1 MNIAYSSETLIA
13 EFYRSVDLI
22 PHIGQQRLLQLERTL
37 SKVSDEI
44 IVDSL
49 VYITNNT
56 DRNLPYTDQFY
67 FCRLISL
74 RSPKTTRNLS
84 PLMESPIANWD
95 PSVYELVKWI
105 RQQFSES
112 EIKITLAYLEQ
123 KITTKNTLT
132 KLATINRWLAIP

>member
-84 PLMESPIANWD
+84 PLMESLIAN
-95 PSVYELVKWI
+95 
-105 RQQFSES
+105 
-112 EIKITLAYLEQ
+112 
-123 KITTKNTLT
+123 
-132 KLATINRWLAIP
+132 

>member
-84 PLMESPIANWD
+84 PLMESLIANWD

-105 RQQFSES
+105 QQQFSES

-132 KLATINRWLAIP
+132 KLATFNRWLAIP

>member
-84 PLMESPIANWD
+84 PLMESLIANWD

-132 KLATINRWLAIP
+132 KLATFNRWLAIP

>member
-84 PLMESPIANWD
+84 PLMESLIANWD
-95 PSVYELVKWI
+95 PSVYKLVKWI

>member
-84 PLMESPIANWD
+84 PLMESLIANGD

-132 KLATINRWLAIP
+132 KLATFNRWLAIP

>member
-22 PHIGQQRLLQLERTL
+22 PQIGQQRLLQLERTL

-49 VYITNNT
+49 MYITNNT

-84 PLMESPIANWD
+84 PLMESLIANWD

-132 KLATINRWLAIP
+132 KLATFNRWLAIP

>member
-84 PLMESPIANWD
+84 PLMESLIANWD